1 MVSSDSIPSSQ
12 PTQPREGK
20 VGSGLYHSLL
30 RPRGRPRNRNLPHL
44 SLDPDAI
51 DTFAFVRDGAGDNYT
66 IGQEA
71 MTITSRPKTV
81 RKFLSLILAG
91 IGAFMMI
98 VDITLGASKRASG
111 SLYVPAGLG
120 LVVIGAALYF
130 LRRKEEQA
138 FRDVSGR

>member
-1 MVSSDSIPSSQ
+1 
-12 PTQPREGK
+12 
-20 VGSGLYHSLL
+20 
-30 RPRGRPRNRNLPHL
+30 
-44 SLDPDAI
+44 
-51 DTFAFVRDGAGDNYT
+51 
-66 IGQEA
+66 